1 MTDGNELVPAAN
13 QEIIE
18 ASGVNDLLLQVRPQW
33 QAKNLIQRVTRIL
46 PIDPSSAC
54 QRMFNASI
62 HDLRE
67 KIVVAGLD
75 IAKEAA
81 DQYKLPAV
89 AKAEDIENY
98 STSRIINLAY
108 RMGLLSR
115 PDWRRI
121 LRAYDIRKDLEHEDD
136 EYEAGVEDCVYI
148 FKTCIDVVLSKDPVH
163 LLKLTDIKEIVEKAE
178 PVTLNEEAL
187 EEFRHAPEPRQLEIY
202 KFLASSAL
210 NPDLPDV
217 VRQNCYS
224 ALHTLKGLAHNQV
237 LIASAGDF
245 VERIGRRGPNLIE
258 ARVAYAS
265 GLLPYLKK
273 AQLRDFYGS
282 YLAEMKRVSPEWSKF
297 NSHGEL
303 LRNLEEIGGL
313 DYCPEE
319 YLDEYVEWLVRCY
332 IGKSGGRTSYG
343 NVRNVFYSNTGAP
356 IAIDILS
363 STTRQISNLISQLE
377 KSSRTIKF
385 LLQDE
390 HVARRFHSILD
401 KVEDRAD
408 G

>member
-1 MTDGNELVPAAN
+1 MSDSNELIPAVN

-18 ASGVNDLLLQVRPQW
+18 ASGVNELLLQIRPQW
-33 QAKNLIQRVTRIL
+33 QAKNLIQRVSRIL

-54 QRMFNASI
+54 QRMFNAAI

-67 KIVVAGLD
+67 KIIVAGLD

-81 DQYKLPAV
+81 NQYKLPPIT
-89 AKAEDIENY
+89 KAEDVENY
-98 STSRIINLAY
+98 STSRTIDLAY
-108 RMGLLSR
+108 RMGLISR
-115 PDWRRI
+115 PEWRRL

-178 PVTLNEEAL
+178 PVTLNEEIL
-187 EEFRHAPEPRQLEIY
+187 EEFEHAPEPRQLEIY
-202 KFLASSAL
+202 RFLISSAL
-210 NPDLPDV
+210 NHELPDV

-224 ALHTLKGLAHNQV
+224 ALHTLKDLALNQV
-237 LIASAGDF
+237 LIASAREF
-245 VERIGRRGPNLIE
+245 VERIGKRGPNLIE

-265 GLLPYLKK
+265 GLLPYLKQ

-282 YLAEMKRVSPEWSKF
+282 YYAEMEKVGPEWRKY

-313 DYCPEE
+313 DYCSEE
-319 YLDEYVEWLVRCY
+319 YLDQYVEWLVLCY
-332 IGKSGGRTSYG
+332 IGEPGGRTSWG
-343 NVRNVFYSNTGAP
+343 NIRHVFYSNIGAP
-356 IAIDILS
+356 IALRILTNTS
-363 STTRQISNLISQLE
+363 RKISDLVAQLE
-377 KSSRTIKF
+377 KNSKRVKH

-390 HVARRFHSILD
+390 HVARRFHTILD
-401 KVEDRAD
+401 EVED
-408 G
+408 

>member
-1 MTDGNELVPAAN
+1 MSDGNELIPAAN

-18 ASGVNDLLLQVRPQW
+18 ASGVNDLLLQIRPQW
-33 QAKNLIQRVTRIL
+33 QAKNLIQRVNRIL

-81 DQYKLPAV
+81 SQYKLPAIT
-89 AKAEDIENY
+89 KAEDIENY
-98 STSRIINLAY
+98 STSRTINLAY

-115 PDWRRI
+115 PEWRRI

-178 PVTLNEEAL
+178 PVALNEEVL
-187 EEFRHAPEPRQLEIY
+187 EEFEHAPEPRQQEIY
-202 KFLASSAL
+202 RFLVSSSL
-210 NPDLPDV
+210 NTDLPDV

-224 ALHTLKGLAHNQV
+224 SLHTLKGLALNQV
-237 LIASAGDF
+237 LITSAGEF
-245 VERIGRRGPNLIE
+245 VERVGKRGPNLIE

-282 YLAEMKRVSPEWSKF
+282 YLAEMIKVGPEWGSF

-313 DYCPEE
+313 DYCSEE

-332 IGKSGGRTSYG
+332 IGEQGGRTSWG
-343 NVRNVFYSNTGAP
+343 NVRNVFYSNSGAP
-356 IAIDILS
+356 IAISILA
-363 STTRQISNLISQLE
+363 TTSRQIASLIAQLE
-377 KSSRTIKF
+377 KSSRKIKY
-385 LLQDE
+385 LIQDE

-401 KVEDRAD
+401 KVEN
-408 G
+408 